1 MLTGWLT
8 IHFHRSWAWAAG
20 PGYPSKTQIDFDYG
34 PVRFAEIWL
43 QLLLMLKYYER
54 KIFYSLKSTAEG
66 CMFSH
71 IYPGPAHLNHDW
83 IHFLVDTSMLGVS
96 P

>member
-1 MLTGWLT
+1 MLTGWLK

-54 KIFYSLKSTAEG
+54 KIFYSLKSTVEVV
-66 CMFSH
+66 H
-71 IYPGPAHLNHDW
+71 ICFHTF
-83 IHFLVDTSMLGVS
+83 ILVQST
-96 P
+96 